1 METLKPR
8 IEAVVTDLGYYL
20 YDVEYVKEDGNY
32 VLRIKIENDTRIT
45 LDDCITV
52 SEHVGQMLDED
63 DPFDDAYNLEVTSAG
78 AERVLHTSDQI
89 KRQVGELVYI
99 ETFEQ
104 TFTGQLIDYNDG
116 SLTIRFKNNKQTVVN
131 EMDINLIRLTLF
143 DK

>member
-8 IEAVVTDLGYYL
+8 IETVLTELGYYL
-20 YDVEYVKEDGNY
+20 YDVEYVKEDGTY
-32 VLRIKIENDTRIT
+32 VLRIKIENDAKIT

-52 SEHVGQMLDED
+52 SEHIGAMLDDD
-63 DPFDDAYNLEVTSAG
+63 DPFEDAYHLEVTSAG
-78 AERVLHTSDQI
+78 AERILHTSDQI
-89 KRQVGELVYI
+89 KRQVGELVHV

-104 TFTGQLIDYNDG
+104 TFTGQLIDYQDG
-116 SLTIRFKNNKQTVVN
+116 SLTIRFKTNKQTVVN

>member
-1 METLKPR
+1 MDTLKPR
-8 IEAVVTDLGYYL
+8 IEAVITDLGYYL
-20 YDVEYVKEDGNY
+20 YDVEYVKEDGEN
-32 VLRIKIENDTRIT
+32 VLRIKIENDARIT

-52 SEHVGQMLDED
+52 SEHIGLMLDED
-63 DPFDDAYNLEVTSAG
+63 DPFEDAYNLEVTSAG
-78 AERVLHTSDQI
+78 AERILHTSDQI

-116 SLTIRFKNNKQTVVN
+116 LLKIRFKNNKETVVN